1 MNNIVSCNIKV
12 DTYETNLKYFLI
24 HKIFNLNIWSLLF
37 TLEKIVSISSMVYIY
52 TFVKPY

>member
-24 HKIFNLNIWSLLF
+24 HKIFNLNISSLLF
-37 TLEKIVSISSMVYIY
+37 IGENCFNI
-52 TFVKPY
+52 